1 MAEKRANRTA
11 DKSSDRRQ
19 TDSRSSGRQTADRP
33 SGRQAANRPSG
44 RQQADRQAGRQA
56 ANSSS
61 GRQRTHRQAAGKASG
76 KVEKMPA
83 GRTESKPDKIKKYR
97 KPLNLN
103 IGMVIFAVIFVY
115 VIVCVV
121 MYFQTS
127 YIVRYEVQEGS
138 LATNNIYHGVVIR
151 EESIIYTD
159 SAGYV
164 NYYAREGERVAKNDL
179 VYVVDE
185 TGRLSEELEAMN
197 MGENSLSERE
207 LAEFRNEIVNF
218 VHGFDRRDYD
228 KTYDFKYSLK
238 NTVLKL
244 ANVNML
250 QSVSDLNGTTGTNV
264 INYSNAPYSGIVAYW
279 VDGLEALAPQDVT
292 AELLE
297 EKDYEKTQ
305 FISNSLMAAGDPAYK
320 VSTSENWSIVIPVEE
335 ERGTQLLEEDYI
347 KVRFLKNQYESWG
360 KVNLLHNADGHTY
373 LQLSFNNSMVSF
385 ISDRFLDVE
394 LIVEDETGLKIPV
407 SSIVQK
413 EFFLIPEDYV
423 IPGGNNGGESI
434 MRQCYLEDGT
444 ISSEILEI
452 DVYNFDE
459 ESKEYYVDSSI
470 LDVGD
475 ILYKL
480 DSQETFA
487 VSKRATL
494 TGVYNMNKGYADFKQ
509 ISILYQNDE
518 YAIVMPNTK
527 YGLSVYDY
535 IVLDADSVSDD
546 QFINQ

>member
-1 MAEKRANRTA
+1 MPGRGA
-11 DKSSDRRQ
+11 SDRASGSIS
-19 TDSRSSGRQTADRP
+19 DMSGRGASDRVLERASDGRPGRASGNASDRAGRGSSERASGNARQGRNTTDRPDRKGADRSP
-33 SGRQAANRPSG
+33 KEP
-44 RQQADRQAGRQA
+44 
-56 ANSSS
+56 
-61 GRQRTHRQAAGKASG
+61 
-76 KVEKMPA
+76 E
-83 GRTESKPDKIKKYR
+83 KIKKYR
-97 KPLNLN
+97 RPLNLN

-115 VIVCVV
+115 VLVCVV

-127 YIVRYEVQEGS
+127 HIVRYEVQEGS
-138 LATNNIYHGVVIR
+138 LATNNIYRGVVIR
-151 EESIIYTD
+151 EESVVCTTT
-159 SAGYV
+159 AGYV

-185 TGRLSEELEAMN
+185 TGRLNEELEGMN

-218 VHGFDRRDYD
+218 VHGFDTVHFDN
-228 KTYDFKYSLK
+228 TYDFKYSLK

-250 QSVSDLNGTTGTNV
+250 QSVNDLNGATGANV
-264 INYSNAPYSGIVAYW
+264 VNYSNAPCSGIVAYW
-279 VDGLEALAPQDVT
+279 VDGLEGLSPQDVT
-292 AELLE
+292 AGLLE
-297 EKDYEKTQ
+297 GENYEKTQ
-305 FISNSLMAAGDPAYK
+305 FIGNSLMAAGDPAYK
-320 VSTSENWSIVIPVEE
+320 LSTSEIWSLVIPVDA
-335 ERGTQLLEEDYI
+335 ERGVQLQEEDYV

-360 KVNLLHNADGHTY
+360 KVNLLTNGDGNTY
-373 LQLSFNNSMVSF
+373 LQLTFNNSMVSF

-413 EFFLIPEDYV
+413 EFFLIPEEYV
-423 IPGGNNGGESI
+423 ILGGSNGGESI
-434 MRQCYLEDGT
+434 MRQCFLEDGT
-444 ISSEILEI
+444 ISSEIMEI
-452 DVYNFDE
+452 EVYNFDE
-459 ESKEYYVDSSI
+459 ENREYYVDSSI

-475 ILYKL
+475 TLYKL
-480 DSQETFA
+480 DSQETFT

-494 TGVYNMNKGYADFKQ
+494 IGVYNMNKGYADFKQ

-535 IVLDADSVSDD
+535 IVLDADSVNDD

>member
-1 MAEKRANRTA
+1 MANRTTN
-11 DKSSDRRQ
+11 KPTNRRVNKA
-19 TDSRSSGRQTADRP
+19 ADRP
-33 SGRQAANRPSG
+33 HRKPADKTLKHAAEPADKAAKRAPDRP
-44 RQQADRQAGRQA
+44 
-56 ANSSS
+56 
-61 GRQRTHRQAAGKASG
+61 
-76 KVEKMPA
+76 E
-83 GRTESKPDKIKKYR
+83 KIKKYR
-97 KPLNLN
+97 RPLNLN
-103 IGMVIFAVIFVY
+103 IGMIIFAVIFVY
-115 VIVCVV
+115 VAVCVV

-138 LATNNIYHGVVIR
+138 LATDNIYRGVAIR
-151 EESIIYTD
+151 EESVVCTT

-185 TGRLSEELEAMN
+185 TGKLNEELENMN

-218 VHGFDRRDYD
+218 IHGFDSSNYEQ
-228 KTYDFKYSLK
+228 TYDFKYSLK

-250 QSVSDLNGTTGTNV
+250 QSISDLNGTTGTNI

-279 VDGLEALAPQDVT
+279 VDGLEELTPQNVT
-292 AELLE
+292 ADLLE
-297 EKDYEKTQ
+297 AKDYQKTQ
-305 FISNSLMAAGDPAYK
+305 FVSNSLVAVGDPAYK
-320 VSTSENWSIVIPVEE
+320 LTTSENWSLVIPVEAD
-335 ERGTQLLEEDYI
+335 RGTQLLEEEYVR
-347 KVRFLKNQYESWG
+347 VRFLKNQYESWG
-360 KVNLLHNADGHTY
+360 KVDLLTNADGNTY
-373 LQLSFNNSMVSF
+373 LQLTFNNSMISF
-385 ISDRFLDVE
+385 IEDRFLEVE

-413 EFFLIPEDYV
+413 EFFLIPEDFV

-434 MRQCYLEDGT
+434 MRQCYLENGD
-444 ISSEILEI
+444 ISHQVMEI
-452 DVYNFDE
+452 DVYNYDE
-459 ESKEYYVDSSI
+459 ENKEYYVDSSI

-475 ILYKL
+475 TLYKL
-480 DSQETFA
+480 DGQETYT
-487 VSKRATL
+487 VSRRATL

-518 YAIVMPNTK
+518 YAIVQPNTK

-546 QFINQ
+546 QFIIQ